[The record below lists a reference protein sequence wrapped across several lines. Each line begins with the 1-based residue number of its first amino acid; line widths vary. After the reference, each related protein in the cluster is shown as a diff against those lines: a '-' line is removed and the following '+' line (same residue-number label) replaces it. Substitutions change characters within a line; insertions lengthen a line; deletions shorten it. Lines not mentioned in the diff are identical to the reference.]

1 MLAHLADID
10 PLKWIDD
17 ALALLT
23 NGPGHKLERD
33 QSSGWAG
40 GRVERILREYG
51 VRVYRRDYGHGRDT
65 LGCHVRKRQAAWAD
79 YLLRR
84 AGCPLLSRPL
94 SGTGAK
100 PGPMPRAWGVPAR
113 PVGLAGWIVELFM
126 RFVR

>member
-23 NGPGHKLERD
+23 NGPGHKLEWYK
-33 QSSGWAG
+33 SSGWAG

-84 AGCPLLSRPL
+84 AGCPLVSPALAR
-94 SGTGAK
+94 TGA
-100 PGPMPRAWGVPAR
+100 GAMPAAWGVPAK
-113 PVGLAGWIVELFM
+113 PAGVAGWIVQMLS
-126 RFVR
+126 RPARR